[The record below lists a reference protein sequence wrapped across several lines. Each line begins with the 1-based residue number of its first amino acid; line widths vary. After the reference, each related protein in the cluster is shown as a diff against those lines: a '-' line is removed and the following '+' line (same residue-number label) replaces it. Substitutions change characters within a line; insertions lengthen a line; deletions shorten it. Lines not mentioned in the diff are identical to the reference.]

1 MTLFAPCPSTQ
12 LNRRHVL
19 HSTAALAVLACGV
32 TPSHAQTKAAHA
44 DILFGQ
50 SIDLSGPEAKLGR
63 EVVRGM
69 NLYFDSV
76 NASGGVNGGKIKLQ
90 TLDDAYNV
98 DKAAA
103 NVQQLRETPGLLA
116 LMTPLGT
123 TTTVR
128 VAKEAGDV
136 PVLFPL
142 TGTAGIRTAEM
153 TNTYFLRATY
163 ADEVQRI
170 ADHSQTLGMK
180 RLAIIHS
187 EDPFGKPGM
196 AAFEKALAT
205 HQLKPHA
212 VGKVADFRSKD
223 VSAAVKTVAAS
234 KPDAV
239 LVYLPATFPDVVL
252 ALREAGMQSPIYGIS
267 VALTPENL
275 DRLGA
280 QRRGL
285 MFTQVV
291 PSYGNRK
298 FRLTREYLAH
308 LEARKMEPSFGSMEG
323 YLNAR
328 VAVEALRRAGPEVD
342 RARLR
347 RALESMAPYD
357 AGDLQIQF
365 DAATH
370 TGSKFVQIG
379 IIDRGGQLLN

>member
-1 MTLFAPCPSTQ
+1 MTSFA
-12 LNRRHVL
+12 LNPYFRRSL
-19 HSTAALAVLACGV
+19 LRPLLLALLASAVPLLQ
-32 TPSHAQTKAAHA
+32 AQTKAGAA
-44 DILFGQ
+44 DILLGQ

-69 NLYFDSV
+69 NLYFDGV
-76 NASGGVNGGKIKLQ
+76 NAAGGINGRKIKLQ

-103 NVQQLRETPGLLA
+103 NVAQLREAPGLLA

-142 TGTAGIRTAEM
+142 TGTGGIRTAAM
-153 TNTYFLRATY
+153 ANTYFLRATY
-163 ADEVQRI
+163 AEEVQRI

-187 EDPFGKPGM
+187 EDPFGKPGI

-212 VGKVADFRSKD
+212 VGKVADFRTKD
-223 VSAAVKTVAAS
+223 VAAAVKAVADS

-275 DRLGA
+275 ERLGP
-280 QRRGL
+280 QGRGL

-291 PSYGNRK
+291 PPYGNRK
-298 FRLTREYLAH
+298 FRLAREYMTQ
-308 LEARKMEPSFGSMEG
+308 LEAKKMEPSFGSMEG
-323 YLNAR
+323 YLNAK
-328 VAVEALRRAGPEVD
+328 VATEALRRAGADVD
-342 RARLR
+342 RVKLR

-357 AGDLQIQF
+357 AGDMQVQF
-365 DAATH
+365 DAATRS
-370 TGSKFVQIG
+370 GSKFVQIG
-379 IIDRGGQLLN
+379 IIDRAGQLLN

>member
-1 MTLFAPCPSTQ
+1 MTSFALKPSS
-12 LNRRHVL
+12 RRSL
-19 HSTAALAVLACGV
+19 LRPLLLALLACAV
-32 TPSHAQTKAAHA
+32 PLSQAQTKAGAG
-44 DILFGQ
+44 DILLGQ

-69 NLYFDSV
+69 NLYFDGV
-76 NASGGVNGGKIKLQ
+76 NAAGGVNGRKIKLQ

-103 NVQQLRETPGLLA
+103 NVAQLREAPGLLA

-142 TGTAGIRTAEM
+142 TGTGGIRTAAM
-153 TNTYFLRATY
+153 ANTYFLRATY
-163 ADEVQRI
+163 AEEVQRI

-196 AAFEKALAT
+196 AAFEKALAA

-212 VGKVADFRSKD
+212 VGKVADFRTKD
-223 VSAAVKTVAAS
+223 VAAAVKAVADS

-239 LVYLPATFPDVVL
+239 LIYLPATFPDVVL
-252 ALREAGMQSPIYGIS
+252 ALREAGMQAPVYGIS

-275 DRLGA
+275 ERLGP
-280 QRRGL
+280 QGRGL

-291 PSYGNRK
+291 PPYGNRK
-298 FRLTREYLAH
+298 FRLAREYLAQ
-308 LEARKMEPSFGSMEG
+308 LEAKKMEPSFGGMEG
-323 YLNAR
+323 YLNAK
-328 VAVEALRRAGPEVD
+328 VVTEALRRAGADVD
-342 RARLR
+342 RVKLR
-347 RALESMAPYD
+347 RALEGMAPYD
-357 AGDLQIQF
+357 AGDMQVQF
-365 DAATH
+365 DAATRS
-370 TGSKFVQIG
+370 GSKFVQIG
-379 IIDRGGQLLN
+379 IIDRAGQLLN